1 MLDYDFEVVQNEESA
16 VPPEDGVHVLGM
28 NLEGARWNPTI
39 FSLDESFP
47 KILYSKVPMFWFKPS
62 LKEDF
67 IKIQTYDCPCYKTS
81 VR

>member
-1 MLDYDFEVVQNEESA
+1 
-16 VPPEDGVHVLGM
+16 M

-39 FSLDESFP
+39 FSLDESYP